1 MFLSSIGN
9 SISNAVH
16 DVSNAVHDVSN
27 AVHQDV
33 SAVGNAVSHTTGQ
46 VSKEMEDVGK
56 SVTQDVEGLGLQY
69 ESEAK
74 EHIAGWIGG
83 LTVGGVAW
91 ETTKWVF
98 KKSTSSIAGSVF
110 SAAKKYARNQFMEK
124 IGKPAFENLKD
135 KLTDLKDKFTSGEKA
150 LEEDASDI
158 ESEGEDIFYDASSNV
173 EEDFNEYLGRAYNFT
188 EDELSEAGDVFYD
201 ASSEAFGAYEDFLS
215 SLNSSVNQTIH
226 LGFEAPEE
234 VVEYTPELED
244 LLESNGV
251 LSSTD
256 IKLIN
261 QAAEDV
267 KSDVSQVV
275 DDVETELKASG
286 AEFEEEYGGN
296 EVFEALEPGLEIGS
310 EELAELGVEGTV
322 DVLVDASIDLAF
334 DVAVVAVVAE

>member
-1 MFLSSIGN
+1 MFLSSIG
-9 SISNAVH
+9 STISNVVH
-16 DVSNAVHDVSN
+16 DVSNAVHDVSQD
-27 AVHQDV
+27 VHQDV
-33 SAVGNAVSHTTGQ
+33 SAVSNTVSHTAGQ
-46 VSKEMEDVGK
+46 VSKE
-56 SVTQDVEGLGLQY
+56 
-69 ESEAK
+69 
-74 EHIAGWIGG
+74 I
-83 LTVGGVAW
+83 TVGGVAW

-98 KKSTSSIAGSVF
+98 KKSASKIGDSVF
-110 SAAKKYARNQFMEK
+110 SPVKKYAGNQIMEK
-124 IGKPAFENLKD
+124 IGNPLKD
-135 KLTDLKDKFTSGEKA
+135 KLTDLKDKFTSREKA

-201 ASSEAFGAYEDFLS
+201 ASSEAIGAYEDFLS

-267 KSDVSQVV
+267 KSDISQVV

-296 EVFEALEPGLEIGS
+296 EVFEALEPRLRNWFGRTS
-310 EELAELGVEGTV
+310 GTW
-322 DVLVDASIDLAF
+322 S
-334 DVAVVAVVAE
+334 

>member
-9 SISNAVH
+9 TISNAVH
-16 DVSNAVHDVSN
+16 DVSNAVHDVSQD
-27 AVHQDV
+27 VHQDV
-33 SAVGNAVSHTTGQ
+33 SAVSNTVSHTAGQ
-46 VSKEMEDVGK
+46 VSKE
-56 SVTQDVEGLGLQY
+56 
-69 ESEAK
+69 
-74 EHIAGWIGG
+74 I
-83 LTVGGVAW
+83 TVGGVAW

-98 KKSTSSIAGSVF
+98 KKSASKIGASVF
-110 SAAKKYARNQFMEK
+110 SPVKKYAGNQIKEK
-124 IGKPAFENLKD
+124 IGNPLKDKLTDLKD
-135 KLTDLKDKFTSGEKA
+135 KLTDLKDKFTSREKA

-201 ASSEAFGAYEDFLS
+201 ASSEAIGAYEDFLS

-267 KSDVSQVV
+267 KSDISQVV